1 MSNATQLL
9 RFITA
14 GSVDDGKSTLIGRL
28 LHDSKSIFEDQF
40 SAISRTSEKRG
51 MAAVDLS
58 LLTDGLQAEREQG
71 ITIDVAYRYFA
82 TPKRKFIIGDT
93 PGHEQYTRNMV
104 TAASTANLAVILIDA
119 RKGVLTQTRR
129 HSYLASLIGVPHIVL
144 AVNKMDMV
152 EYSKQRFEEIVG
164 EYKRFAAQL
173 NLHDVHCIPL
183 SALDGDNV
191 VEKSDAMDWYI
202 GPTLLELLETVEI
215 EHDVNTRDFRF
226 PVQWVC
232 RPQAQEYHDFRGFA
246 GRIEAGDVSV
256 GDEVTILPSG
266 RSSKIKEIVTYDGH
280 LQRAYAPQSV
290 TLTLEDEIDISRGD
304 MFVKAGGTTRCAQPA
319 GSAIAC
325 DLASVAGSL
334 GRMVNS
340 STGNVSEAHSLPA
353 VAKEFEAM
361 LCWLSETPLD
371 KNRKYFVKHT
381 TRTAKC
387 LFSRIDYR
395 VDVNTLERHPVA
407 ALNMN
412 DIARVALKTQQ
423 PLVIDHYLDDHSTGS
438 FIVIDEATNNTVA
451 AGMIA

>member
-1 MSNATQLL
+1 MTKLEDFKETFMSNTTQLL

-40 SAISRTSEKRG
+40 SAISKTSAKRG
-51 MAAVDLS
+51 MAAVDFS

-104 TAASTANLAVILIDA
+104 TAASTANLVIILVDA
-119 RKGVLTQTRR
+119 RKGVLVQTRR
-129 HSYLASLIGVPHIVL
+129 HTYLASLVGIPHIVL

-152 EYSKQRFEEIVG
+152 DYSEARYSEICAEYLK
-164 EYKRFAAQL
+164 FAAQL
-173 NLHDVHCIPL
+173 GLTDITCIPL
-183 SALDGDNV
+183 SALVGDMLVERGDNL
-191 VEKSDAMDWYI
+191 DWYQ
-202 GPTLLELLETVEI
+202 GTTLMNLLENVVI
-215 EHDVNTRDFRF
+215 DYDVNTTDFRY

-232 RPQAQEYHDFRGFA
+232 RPQTEEYHDFRGFM
-246 GRIEAGDVSV
+246 GRIESGQITV
-256 GDEVTILPSG
+256 GDQITVLPSG
-266 RSSKIKEIVTYDGH
+266 RTSKVKEIVTYDGK

-304 MFVKAGGTTRCAQPA
+304 MFVSNDA
-319 GSAIAC
+319 
-325 DLASVAGSL
+325 
-334 GRMVNS
+334 
-340 STGNVSEAHSLPA
+340 LPK

-371 KNRKYFVKHT
+371 KNRKYLVKHT

-387 LFSRIDYR
+387 LFSSIDYR
-395 VDVNTLERHPVA
+395 VDVNTLEQHSTA
-407 ALNMN
+407 MLNMN
-412 DIARVALKTQQ
+412 DIARVAMKVQQ
-423 PLVIDHYLDDHSTGS
+423 PLVFDSYSTNRATGS

>member
-1 MSNATQLL
+1 MSNTKQLL

-40 SAISRTSEKRG
+40 SAISKTSEKRG

-104 TAASTANLAVILIDA
+104 TAASTANLVVILIDA
-119 RKGVLTQTRR
+119 RKGVLVQSRR
-129 HSYLASLIGVPHIVL
+129 HTYLASLVGVPHIVL

-152 EYSKQRFEEIVG
+152 DYSQARFDEIVT
-164 EYKRFAAQL
+164 EYLKFAAQL
-173 NLHDVHCIPL
+173 NLHVITCIPM
-183 SALDGDNV
+183 SALVGDMVVDRGDNLN
-191 VEKSDAMDWYI
+191 WYK
-202 GPTLLELLETVEI
+202 GPALLELLEKVEI
-215 EHDVNTRDFRF
+215 EHDVNTSDFRF

-232 RPQAQEYHDFRGFA
+232 RPQTDEFHDFRGFM

-266 RSSKIKEIVTYDGH
+266 RSTKVKEIVTYDGK
-280 LQRAYAPQSV
+280 LQTAFAPQSV
-290 TLTLEDEIDISRGD
+290 AITLTDEIDISRGD
-304 MFVKAGGTTRCAQPA
+304 MFVK
-319 GSAIAC
+319 S
-325 DLASVAGSL
+325 
-334 GRMVNS
+334 NS
-340 STGNVSEAHSLPA
+340 HPPKVE
-353 VAKEFEAM
+353 KEFEAM
-361 LCWLSETPLD
+361 LCWLSESSLD
-371 KNRKYFVKHT
+371 KNRKYLVKHT
-381 TRTAKC
+381 TRVAKC
-387 LFSRIDYR
+387 LFSRLDYR
-395 VDVNTLERHPVA
+395 VDVNTLEQHPA
-407 ALNMN
+407 DKLNMN
-412 DIARVALKTQQ
+412 DIARVTLKIQQ
-423 PLVIDHYLDDHSTGS
+423 PLVFDSYSTDRATGS

>member
-1 MSNATQLL
+1 MSSTTQLL

-40 SAISRTSEKRG
+40 SAISKTSAKRG
-51 MAAVDLS
+51 MATVDFS

-82 TPKRKFIIGDT
+82 TPRRKFIIGDT

-104 TAASTANLAVILIDA
+104 TAASTANLVVILVDA
-119 RKGVLTQTRR
+119 RKGVLVQTRR
-129 HSYLASLIGVPHIVL
+129 HTYLASLVGIPHIVL

-152 EYSKQRFEEIVG
+152 DYSQARFSEICAEYLK
-164 EYKRFAAQL
+164 FAAQL
-173 NLHDVHCIPL
+173 GLTDITCIPL
-183 SALDGDNV
+183 SALVGDMLVERGDNL
-191 VEKSDAMDWYI
+191 DWYQ
-202 GPTLLELLETVEI
+202 GTTLMNLLENIVI
-215 EHDVNTRDFRF
+215 DYDVNTTDFRY

-232 RPQAQEYHDFRGFA
+232 RPQTEEYHDFRGFM
-246 GRIEAGDVSV
+246 GRIEAGEIAV
-256 GDEVTILPSG
+256 GDEITVLPSG
-266 RSSKIKEIVTYDGH
+266 RTSRVKEIVTYDGK

-290 TLTLEDEIDISRGD
+290 ALTLEDEIDISRGD
-304 MFVKAGGTTRCAQPA
+304 MFVSGG
-319 GSAIAC
+319 
-325 DLASVAGSL
+325 VA
-334 GRMVNS
+334 
-340 STGNVSEAHSLPA
+340 PK

-371 KNRKYFVKHT
+371 QNRKYLIKHT

-387 LFSRIDYR
+387 LFSGIAYR
-395 VDVNTLERHPVA
+395 VDVNTLEQHA
-407 ALNMN
+407 AATLNMN
-412 DIARVALKTQQ
+412 DIARVAMKVQQ
-423 PLVIDHYLDDHSTGS
+423 PLVFDSYTTDRATGS

>member
-28 LHDSKSIFEDQF
+28 LHDSKSIFEDQL
-40 SAISRTSEKRG
+40 SAISKTSEKRG

-104 TAASTANLAVILIDA
+104 TAASTANLVVILIDA
-119 RKGVLTQTRR
+119 RKGVLVQTRR
-129 HSYLASLIGVPHIVL
+129 HTYLASLVGIPHIVL

-152 EYSKQRFEEIVG
+152 DYSEARFNEICTEYLA
-164 EYKRFAAQL
+164 FAAQL
-173 NLHDVHCIPL
+173 GLHNVTCLPL
-183 SALDGDNV
+183 SALVGDMLVDRGDNLN
-191 VEKSDAMDWYI
+191 WYQ
-202 GPTLLELLETVEI
+202 GATLMELLENVEI
-215 EHDVNTRDFRF
+215 DHDVNTTDFRY

-232 RPQAQEYHDFRGFA
+232 RPQTEEYHDFRGFM
-246 GRIEAGDVSV
+246 GRIEAGEVSV
-256 GDEVTILPSG
+256 GDEITVLPSG
-266 RSSKIKEIVTYDGH
+266 RTSKVKEIVTYDGN
-280 LQRAYAPQSV
+280 LQTAYAPQSIAI
-290 TLTLEDEIDISRGD
+290 TLTDEIDISRGD
-304 MFVKAGGTTRCAQPA
+304 MFVKA
-319 GSAIAC
+319 
-325 DLASVAGSL
+325 DY
-334 GRMVNS
+334 
-340 STGNVSEAHSLPA
+340 LPT

-371 KNRKYFVKHT
+371 KNRKYLVKHT

-387 LFSRIDYR
+387 LFSSIDYR
-395 VDVNTLERHPVA
+395 VDVNTLEQHANPTVS
-407 ALNMN
+407 MN
-412 DIARVALKTQQ
+412 DIAHVAMKVQQ
-423 PLVIDHYLDDHSTGS
+423 PLVFDHYQRNRATGS

>member
-28 LHDSKSIFEDQF
+28 LHDSKSIFEDQL
-40 SAISRTSEKRG
+40 SAISKTSEKRG

-104 TAASTANLAVILIDA
+104 TAASTANLAIILIDA

-129 HSYLASLIGVPHIVL
+129 HTFLASLVGVPHIVL

-152 EYSKQRFEEIVG
+152 DYSQERFDAICAEYRQ
-164 EYKRFAAQL
+164 FAAQL
-173 NLHDVHCIPL
+173 GLHDIHCIPL
-183 SALDGDNV
+183 SALNGDMV
-191 VEKSDAMDWYI
+191 VERGGSLDWYQ
-202 GPTLLELLETVEI
+202 GQALLELLETIEI
-215 EHDVNTRDFRF
+215 DHDVNTTDFRY

-232 RPQAQEYHDFRGFA
+232 RPQTGEYHDFRGYM
-246 GRIEAGDVSV
+246 GRIESGEISV
-256 GDEVTILPSG
+256 GDEVTVLPSG
-266 RSSKIKEIVTYDGH
+266 RTSKVKEIVTYDGK
-280 LQRAYAPQSV
+280 LQTAYAPQSITV
-290 TLTLEDEIDISRGD
+290 TLTDEIDISRGD
-304 MFVKAGGTTRCAQPA
+304 MFVKA
-319 GSAIAC
+319 SAHPP
-325 DLASVAGSL
+325 
-334 GRMVNS
+334 R
-340 STGNVSEAHSLPA
+340 
-353 VAKEFEAM
+353 VAKEFGAM
-361 LCWLSETPLD
+361 LCWLSEAPLD
-371 KNRKYFVKHT
+371 KNRKYLIKHT

-387 LFSRIDYR
+387 LFSHLDYR
-395 VDVNTLERHPVA
+395 VDVNTLEQHETA
-407 ALNMN
+407 TLNMN
-412 DIARVALKTQQ
+412 DIARVALKVQQ
-423 PLVIDHYLDDHSTGS
+423 PLVFDHYLIDHGTGS

>member
-1 MSNATQLL
+1 MSNTTQLL

-82 TPKRKFIIGDT
+82 TPRRKFIIGDT

-104 TAASTANLAVILIDA
+104 TAASTANLVIILVDA
-119 RKGVLTQTRR
+119 RKGVLVQTRR
-129 HSYLASLIGVPHIVL
+129 HTYLASLVGIPHIVL

-152 EYSKQRFEEIVG
+152 DYAEARFSEICAD
-164 EYKRFAAQL
+164 YLKFAAQL
-173 NLHDVHCIPL
+173 GLKDITCIPL
-183 SALDGDNV
+183 SALNGDMIVERGDN
-191 VEKSDAMDWYI
+191 MDWYQ
-202 GPTLLELLETVEI
+202 GTTLMNLLENVVI
-215 EHDVNTRDFRF
+215 DHDVNTTDFRY

-232 RPQAQEYHDFRGFA
+232 RPQSEEYHDFRGFM
-246 GRIEAGDVSV
+246 GRIEAGEIAV
-256 GDEVTILPSG
+256 GDEITVLPSG
-266 RSSKIKEIVTYDGH
+266 RSSKVKEIVTYDGN

-304 MFVKAGGTTRCAQPA
+304 MMVAAGAHPPRVEKAF
-319 GSAIAC
+319 
-325 DLASVAGSL
+325 D
-334 GRMVNS
+334 
-340 STGNVSEAHSLPA
+340 
-353 VAKEFEAM
+353 AM

-371 KNRKYFVKHT
+371 RNRKYLVKHT

-387 LFSRIDYR
+387 LFSGIEYR
-395 VDVNTLERHPVA
+395 VDVNTLEQHA
-407 ALNMN
+407 TDKLNMN
-412 DIARVALKTQQ
+412 DIARVAIKVQQ
-423 PLVIDHYLDDHSTGS
+423 PLVFDGYATDRATGS

>member
-1 MSNATQLL
+1 MSTATQLL

-40 SAISRTSEKRG
+40 SAIARTSKKRG

-82 TPKRKFIIGDT
+82 TPRRKYIIGDT

-104 TAASTANLAVILIDA
+104 TAASTANLAIILVDA

-129 HSYLASLIGVPHIVL
+129 HTYLASLVGVPHIVL

-152 EYSKQRFEEIVG
+152 DYSKQRFDEIVG

-183 SALDGDNV
+183 SALNGDMVVERGDNL
-191 VEKSDAMDWYI
+191 DWYV
-202 GPTLLELLETVEI
+202 GPALLELLETI
-215 EHDVNTRDFRF
+215 AIDHDVNTDDFRF

-232 RPQAQEYHDFRGFA
+232 RVHGNDFGSDITRHGLVSAETVDEANGFRGFA
-246 GRIEAGDVSV
+246 GRIEAGEIAV
-256 GDEVTILPSG
+256 GDEITVLPSG
-266 RSSKIKEIVTYDGH
+266 RSSKVKEIVTYDGN

-304 MFVKAGGTTRCAQPA
+304 MFVRGGAAPKV
-319 GSAIAC
+319 
-325 DLASVAGSL
+325 D
-334 GRMVNS
+334 
-340 STGNVSEAHSLPA
+340 
-353 VAKEFEAM
+353 KEFEAT

-371 KNRKYFVKHT
+371 KNRKDLVKHT

-387 LFSRIDYR
+387 LFSGIGYR
-395 VDVNTLERHPVA
+395 VDVNTLEQHAVEK
-407 ALNMN
+407 LNMN
-412 DIARVALKTQQ
+412 DIARVAIKLQQ
-423 PLVIDHYLDDHSTGS
+423 PLVFDSYAIDRATGS

>member
-1 MSNATQLL
+1 MSNTTQLL

-28 LHDSKSIFEDQF
+28 LHDSKSIFEDQLL
-40 SAISRTSEKRG
+40 AISRTSEKRG
-51 MAAVDLS
+51 MTAVDLS

-104 TAASTANLAVILIDA
+104 TAASTANLAIILIDA

-129 HSYLASLIGVPHIVL
+129 HTYIASLVGVPHVVL

-152 EYSKQRFEEIVG
+152 DYSQEKFETIAAD
-164 EYKRFAAQL
+164 YRAFAAQL
-173 NLHDVHCIPL
+173 GLHDVTCIPL
-183 SALDGDNV
+183 SALNGDMVVERGDNL
-191 VEKSDAMDWYI
+191 DWYQ
-202 GPTLLELLETVEI
+202 GATLMDLLENVEI
-215 EHDVNTRDFRF
+215 DHDLNTTDFRF

-232 RPQAQEYHDFRGFA
+232 RPQTEEFHDFRGYM
-246 GRIEAGDVSV
+246 GRIESGEIAV
-256 GDEVTILPSG
+256 GEEITILPGG
-266 RSSKIKEIVTYDGH
+266 RTTRIKEIVTYDGN

-290 TLTLEDEIDISRGD
+290 ALTLTDEIDISRGD
-304 MFVKAGGTTRCAQPA
+304 MFVKK
-319 GSAIAC
+319 
-325 DLASVAGSL
+325 
-334 GRMVNS
+334 N
-340 STGNVSEAHSLPA
+340 SLPA

-371 KNRKYFVKHT
+371 KNRKYIIKHT
-381 TRTAKC
+381 TRMVKC

-395 VDVNTLERHPVA
+395 VDVNTLEQHETA
-407 ALNMN
+407 TLNMN
-412 DIARVALKTQQ
+412 DIARVALKVQQ
-423 PLVIDHYLDDHSTGS
+423 PLVLDHYLIDHGTGS

-451 AGMIA
+451 AGMVV

>member
-1 MSNATQLL
+1 MSTNTQLL

-40 SAISRTSEKRG
+40 SAIAKTSEKRG

-104 TAASTANLAVILIDA
+104 TAASTANLVVILIDA
-119 RKGVLTQTRR
+119 RRGVLVQTRR
-129 HSYLASLIGVPHIVL
+129 HSYLASLVGIPHIVL

-152 EYSKQRFEEIVG
+152 DYSEARFNEICTEYLA
-164 EYKRFAAQL
+164 FAAQL
-173 NLHDVHCIPL
+173 GLHNVTCVPL
-183 SALDGDNV
+183 SALVGDMLVDRGENLN
-191 VEKSDAMDWYI
+191 WYS
-202 GPTLLELLETVEI
+202 GPTLMELLENVEI
-215 EHDVNTRDFRF
+215 DHDVNTTDVRF

-232 RPQAQEYHDFRGFA
+232 RPQTGEYHDFRGFM
-246 GRIEAGDVSV
+246 GRIEAGSVSV
-256 GDEVTILPSG
+256 GDEVTVLPSG
-266 RSSKIKEIVTYDGH
+266 RTSTVKEIVTFDGK
-280 LQRAYAPQSV
+280 LQTAYAPQSI
-290 TLTLEDEIDISRGD
+290 TLRLDDEIDISRGD
-304 MFVKAGGTTRCAQPA
+304 MFVKA
-319 GSAIAC
+319 
-325 DLASVAGSL
+325 DY
-334 GRMVNS
+334 
-340 STGNVSEAHSLPA
+340 LPT

-371 KNRKYFVKHT
+371 KSRKYLVKHT

-387 LFSRIDYR
+387 VFASVDYR
-395 VDVNTLERHPVA
+395 VDVNTMEQHAEPVI
-407 ALNMN
+407 NMN
-412 DIARVALKTQQ
+412 DIAHVKLKVQQ
-423 PLVIDHYLDDHSTGS
+423 PLVFDHYNRNRASGS

-451 AGMIA
+451 AGMIS

>member
-28 LHDSKSIFEDQF
+28 LHDSKSIFEDQL
-40 SAISRTSEKRG
+40 SAISKTSEKRG

-104 TAASTANLAVILIDA
+104 TAASTANLAIILIDA

-129 HSYLASLIGVPHIVL
+129 HTFLASLVGVPHIVL

-152 EYSKQRFEEIVG
+152 DYSQERFDAICAEYRQ
-164 EYKRFAAQL
+164 FAAQL
-173 NLHDVHCIPL
+173 GLHDIHCIPL
-183 SALDGDNV
+183 SALNGDMV
-191 VEKSDAMDWYI
+191 VERGGSLDWYQ
-202 GPTLLELLETVEI
+202 GSALLELLETIEI
-215 EHDVNTRDFRF
+215 DHDVNTTDFRY

-232 RPQAQEYHDFRGFA
+232 RPQTGEYHDFRGYM
-246 GRIEAGDVSV
+246 GRIESGEISV
-256 GDEVTILPSG
+256 GDEVTVLPSG
-266 RSSKIKEIVTYDGH
+266 RTSKVKEIVTYDGK
-280 LQRAYAPQSV
+280 LQTAYAPQSITV
-290 TLTLEDEIDISRGD
+290 TLTDEIDISRGD
-304 MFVKAGGTTRCAQPA
+304 MFVKAGAMPQ
-319 GSAIAC
+319 
-325 DLASVAGSL
+325 
-334 GRMVNS
+334 
-340 STGNVSEAHSLPA
+340 
-353 VAKEFEAM
+353 VAKEFGAM
-361 LCWLSETPLD
+361 LCWLSEAPLD
-371 KNRKYFVKHT
+371 KNRKYLIKHT

-387 LFSRIDYR
+387 LFSHLDYR
-395 VDVNTLERHPVA
+395 VDVNTLEQHETA
-407 ALNMN
+407 TLNMN
-412 DIARVALKTQQ
+412 DIARVALKVQQ
-423 PLVIDHYLDDHSTGS
+423 PLVFDHYLIDHGTGS

>member
-28 LHDSKSIFEDQF
+28 LHDSKSIFEDQL
-40 SAISRTSEKRG
+40 SAISKTSAKRG

-104 TAASTANLAVILIDA
+104 TAASTANLVIILVDA
-119 RKGVLTQTRR
+119 RKSVLVQTRR
-129 HSYLASLIGVPHIVL
+129 HTYLASLVGIPHIVL

-152 EYSKQRFEEIVG
+152 DYSESRYSEICAEYLK
-164 EYKRFAAQL
+164 FAAQL
-173 NLHDVHCIPL
+173 GLTDITCIPL
-183 SALDGDNV
+183 SALMGDMLVDRGDNL
-191 VEKSDAMDWYI
+191 DWYQ
-202 GPTLLELLETVEI
+202 GTTLMNLLENIVI
-215 EHDVNTRDFRF
+215 DYDVNTTDFRY

-232 RPQAQEYHDFRGFA
+232 RPQTDEYHDFRGFM
-246 GRIEAGDVSV
+246 GRIEAGEIAV
-256 GDEVTILPSG
+256 GDEITVLPSG
-266 RSSKIKEIVTYDGH
+266 RTSKVKEIVTYDGK
-280 LQRAYAPQSV
+280 LQRAHAPQSV

-304 MFVKAGGTTRCAQPA
+304 MFVRNDA
-319 GSAIAC
+319 
-325 DLASVAGSL
+325 
-334 GRMVNS
+334 
-340 STGNVSEAHSLPA
+340 LPQ
-353 VAKEFEAM
+353 VAKEFAAM

-371 KNRKYFVKHT
+371 KNRKYLVKHT

-387 LFSRIDYR
+387 LFSDIEYR
-395 VDVNTLERHPVA
+395 VDVNTLEQHSTDT
-407 ALNMN
+407 LNMN
-412 DIARVALKTQQ
+412 DIARITMKVQQ
-423 PLVIDHYLDDHSTGS
+423 PLVFDSYTTDRATGS
-438 FIVIDEATNNTVA
+438 FIVIDEATNNTAA